1 MPGEEEI
8 RGAGFEPSKRVS
20 QRITPDLHNGFTER
34 PTQRGP
40 FSFFVA
46 KIETQA
52 HKPAAGRAARVF
64 VLLACASIKLCLR
77 VARRKQTNTM
87 STNMKALRKMQ
98 PARGLSMEPAQ
109 VPVIGPADVLVRV
122 KAASICG
129 TDLHIYGW
137 DRWSQG
143 RIKPP
148 VTLGHEFCGVIERI
162 GDEVAAL
169 ALKPGDFVSAE
180 MHVNCGHCHQCRVGE
195 AHICPNVKIIGID
208 QDGAFADF
216 VRIPAANIIKLDPG
230 IPEHYG
236 AILDPL
242 GNAVHTVLAGAIA
255 GQSVLVTGCGP
266 IGLMSI
272 VVAKACGSSAVFATE
287 TNEHRRAMAR
297 RMGADVVINPVAE
310 DAVKK
315 ILGETDGTGVDV
327 LLEMSGNPTAIQQGF
342 KALRAGG
349 RASLLGIPTESVP
362 LDLVNDVIFKGATV
376 QGIYGRRMY
385 GTWVQMTA
393 LLKAGRLNLDPLF
406 DERISLE
413 KFEDAFRKLQSGL
426 AGKILLYPNGLQH

>member
-1 MPGEEEI
+1 M
-8 RGAGFEPSKRVS
+8 
-20 QRITPDLHNGFTER
+20 
-34 PTQRGP
+34 
-40 FSFFVA
+40 
-46 KIETQA
+46 QA
-52 HKPAAGRAARVF
+52 
-64 VLLACASIKLCLR
+64 
-77 VARRKQTNTM
+77 
-87 STNMKALRKMQ
+87 
-98 PARGLSMEPAQ
+98 ARGLSLETASVPA
-109 VPVIGPADVLVRV
+109 IGPSDVLVRV

-148 VTLGHEFCGVIERI
+148 VTLGHEFCGVIEKV
-162 GDEVAAL
+162 GDEVTAL
-169 ALKPGDFVSAE
+169 RAGDFVSAE

-208 QDGAFADF
+208 QDGAFAEL
-216 VRIPAANIIKLDPG
+216 VKIPASNIIKLDPA
-230 IPEHYG
+230 IPERYG

-255 GQSVLVTGCGP
+255 GQTVLVTGCGP

-272 VVAKACGSSAVFATE
+272 AVAKACGSSTVFATE
-287 TNEHRRAMAR
+287 TNEHRRGMAKK
-297 RMGADVVINPVAE
+297 MGADVVINPAAE
-310 DAVKK
+310 DAPAK
-315 ILGETDGTGVDV
+315 ILGETNKTGVDV

-349 RASLLGIPTESVP
+349 RASLLGIPTENVP

-385 GTWVQMTA
+385 ETWVQMTA
-393 LLKAGRLNLDPLF
+393 LLKAGRLNLEPLF
-406 DERISLE
+406 GERVKLE
-413 KFEDAFRKLQSGL
+413 QFEDAFAKLQGGL
-426 AGKILLYPNGLQH
+426 AGKILMYPNGMSLGE